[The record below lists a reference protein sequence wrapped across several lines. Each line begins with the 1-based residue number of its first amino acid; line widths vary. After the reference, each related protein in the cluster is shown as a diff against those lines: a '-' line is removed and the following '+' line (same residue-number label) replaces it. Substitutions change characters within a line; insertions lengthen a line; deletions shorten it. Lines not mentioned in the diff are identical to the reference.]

1 MIYVIDLIR
10 MTIACQC
17 FCVFYKH
24 IFESCGCHIYL
35 IRLENSSK
43 WKKILRFKFALM
55 PFLYL
60 KRMHLFSTI
69 SCLHSDTKSI
79 YRHAHLLHNWL
90 ICAASS
96 VYLPVLEMQWFTNT
110 HVWNVGDCRRK
121 CTWHLKKKFFQ
132 DLNSIPHC
140 CNFIVQV
147 KKLL

>member
-1 MIYVIDLIR
+1 MHL
-10 MTIACQC
+10 
-17 FCVFYKH
+17 CVLQTY
-24 IFESCGCHIYL
+24 IWIMWMSYL
-35 IRLENSSK
+35 LDQTGNFK
-43 WKKILRFKFALM
+43 QVKKEILRLKFALM

-121 CTWHLKKKFFQ
+121 CTWHLKK
-132 DLNSIPHC
+132 NSSKIW
-140 CNFIVQV
+140 IVFRTV
-147 KKLL
+147 TVVIS